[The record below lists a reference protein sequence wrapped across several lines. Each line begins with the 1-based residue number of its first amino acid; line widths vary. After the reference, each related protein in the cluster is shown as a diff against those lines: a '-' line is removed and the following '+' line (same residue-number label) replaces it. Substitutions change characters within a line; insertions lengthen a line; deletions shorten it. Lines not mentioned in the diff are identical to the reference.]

1 MQELRETTS
10 LLVNIATG
18 GCLSRELPGEH
29 RPRERWSVMSYG
41 RRRGLRPVSP
51 YVIVLA
57 LAVALTASFFLP
69 TRAEAEI
76 SDHTVPFSNHTV
88 PTISPSGTTINLFDY
103 WVNSKDHLA
112 ISGSDGINKNR
123 KLHFKDGG
131 ADGEA
136 LNKWTTNSSPYTGI
150 VNSVLTD
157 GYPRLTDRWD
167 GESLGYLFDSSA
179 QTGKISHMGV
189 TGLLQAKDGYYEYD
203 SLKNYAAY
211 NANKNAFDVYEV
223 PGVRQLGAQSYTVG
237 QFFPFDTADEV
248 FNEEND

>member
-10 LLVNIATG
+10 RLVNNATG

-69 TRAEAEI
+69 TRAEAA
-76 SDHTVPFSNHTV
+76 FSNHTV
-88 PTISPSGTTINLFDY
+88 TTISPSGTTINLFDY
-103 WVNSKDHLA
+103 WVNPDNHLSV
-112 ISGSDGINKNR
+112 SGNGGINASHR
-123 KLHFKDGG
+123 FQFKDQGASEELNQYTGG
-131 ADGEA
+131 
-136 LNKWTTNSSPYTGI
+136 SRVRPGI
-150 VNSVLTD
+150 VNSVLTG
-157 GYPRLTDRWD
+157 GYPKLVDRWY

-189 TGLLQAKDGYYEYD
+189 TGLLRAKGGYYEYD
-203 SLKNYAAY
+203 SSQNYAAY
-211 NANKNAFDVYEV
+211 NANKNAFDVYDA
-223 PGVRQLGAQSYTVG
+223 PALSRRGLGLIQ
-237 QFFPFDTADEV
+237 
-248 FNEEND
+248 